1 MTRTDQLTDEQKL
14 LRGVIRTLVAV
25 AFVVIGGAWILHDS
39 YAALSAAI
47 GVSFVALM
55 FVGSAAILARVAR
68 SQSPFLTGSG
78 GVMALVVA
86 AMIRLPVYLLALW
99 GLSRVGWIHP
109 RSLAVAVVIGIVVT
123 LVYELRLVS
132 ALPRLF
138 WIDTSAARP
147 TVPATDSRS
156 EPL

>member
-1 MTRTDQLTDEQKL
+1 MTTTRHLTDEQKL
-14 LRGVIRTLVAV
+14 LRGVFSALGVIAV
-25 AFVVIGGAWILHDS
+25 VVVSGAGILLDFF
-39 YAALSAAI
+39 AALSAAI
-47 GVSFVALM
+47 GVLFVTLM
-55 FVGSAAILARVAR
+55 FGGSAAILARVAR

-78 GVMALVVA
+78 GVMALAAA

-99 GLSRVGWIHP
+99 GLSRVAWIHP
-109 RSLAVAVVIGIVVT
+109 RSLALAVVIGIVVT

-138 WIDTSAARP
+138 WIDTSVARP

>member
-1 MTRTDQLTDEQKL
+1 MTAKRQLTDEQKL
-14 LRGVIRTLVAV
+14 LRGVFGALSVIAV
-25 AFVVIGGAWILHDS
+25 VVVSGAWILVDF
-39 YAALSAAI
+39 YAALSAGI
-47 GVSFVALM
+47 GVLFVTLM
-55 FVGSAAILARVAR
+55 FGGSAAILAYVAQ
-68 SQSPFLTGSG
+68 SQSRFLTGRG
-78 GVMALVVA
+78 GVMALAAA

-99 GLSRVGWIHP
+99 GLSRVAWIHP
-109 RSLAVAVVIGIVVT
+109 RSLALAVVIGIAVT

-138 WIDTSAARP
+138 WIDTSVARP

>member
-1 MTRTDQLTDEQKL
+1 MTAKRQLTDEQKL
-14 LRGVIRTLVAV
+14 LRGVFGALGVIAV
-25 AFVVIGGAWILHDS
+25 VVVSGAWILVDF
-39 YAALSAAI
+39 YAALSAGI
-47 GVSFVALM
+47 GVLFVTLM
-55 FVGSAAILARVAR
+55 FGGSAAILARVAR

-78 GVMALVVA
+78 GVMALAAA

-99 GLSRVGWIHP
+99 GLSRVGWVHP
-109 RSLAVAVVIGIVVT
+109 RSLALAVVIGIVVT

-138 WIDTSAARP
+138 WIDTSVARP

>member
-1 MTRTDQLTDEQKL
+1 MTAKRQLTDEQKL
-14 LRGVIRTLVAV
+14 LRGVFGALSVIAV
-25 AFVVIGGAWILHDS
+25 VVVSGAWILVDF
-39 YAALSAAI
+39 YAALSAGI
-47 GVSFVALM
+47 GVLFVTLM
-55 FVGSAAILARVAR
+55 FGGSAAILARVAR

-78 GVMALVVA
+78 GVMALAAA

-99 GLSRVGWIHP
+99 GLSRVAWIHP
-109 RSLAVAVVIGIVVT
+109 RSLALAVVIGIVVT

-138 WIDTSAARP
+138 WIDTSVARP

>member
-1 MTRTDQLTDEQKL
+1 MTTTRQRTDEQKL
-14 LRGVIRTLVAV
+14 LRGVFGALGVIM
-25 AFVVIGGAWILHDS
+25 VVVVSGAWILLDLF
-39 YAALSAAI
+39 AALSAAI
-47 GVSFVALM
+47 GVGFVALM
-55 FVGSAAILARVAR
+55 FGGSAAILARVAR

-78 GVMALVVA
+78 GVMALAAA

-99 GLSRVGWIHP
+99 GLSRVAWIHP
-109 RSLAVAVVIGIVVT
+109 RSLALAVVIGIVVT
-123 LVYELRLVS
+123 LVFELRLVS

-138 WIDTSAARP
+138 WIDTSVARP

>member
-1 MTRTDQLTDEQKL
+1 MTKTRELSDEQKL
-14 LRGVIRTLVAV
+14 LRGVVGALT
-25 AFVVIGGAWILHDS
+25 VVTVVVVSGAWIIQDVF
-39 YAALSAAI
+39 AALSAAI
-47 GVSFVALM
+47 GVLFVALM

-78 GVMALVVA
+78 GVMALAAA

-99 GLSRVGWIHP
+99 GLSRVGWVHP
-109 RSLAVAVVIGIVVT
+109 RSLAIAVVIGIVVT
-123 LVYELRLVS
+123 LMYELRLVS

-138 WIDTSAARP
+138 WIDTSVARP

>member
-1 MTRTDQLTDEQKL
+1 MTAKRQLTDEQKL
-14 LRGVIRTLVAV
+14 LRGVFGALSVIAVLVV
-25 AFVVIGGAWILHDS
+25 SSAWILVDF
-39 YAALSAAI
+39 YAALSAGI
-47 GVSFVALM
+47 GVLFVTLM
-55 FVGSAAILARVAR
+55 FGGSAAILARVAR

-78 GVMALVVA
+78 GVMALAAA

-99 GLSRVGWIHP
+99 GLSRVAWIHP
-109 RSLAVAVVIGIVVT
+109 RSLALAVVIGIVVT

-138 WIDTSAARP
+138 WIDTSVARP

>member
-1 MTRTDQLTDEQKL
+1 MTAKRQLTDEQKL
-14 LRGVIRTLVAV
+14 LRGVFGALSVIAV
-25 AFVVIGGAWILHDS
+25 VVVSGAWILVDF
-39 YAALSAAI
+39 YAALSAGI
-47 GVSFVALM
+47 GVLFVTLM
-55 FVGSAAILARVAR
+55 FGGSAAILARVAR

-78 GVMALVVA
+78 GVMALAAA

-109 RSLAVAVVIGIVVT
+109 RSLALAVVIGIVVT

-138 WIDTSAARP
+138 WIDTSVARP

>member
-1 MTRTDQLTDEQKL
+1 MMSARQLTDEQKL
-14 LRGVIRTLVAV
+14 LRGVSYALVVVAV
-25 AFVVIGGAWILHDS
+25 VVVSGAWILQDM

-47 GVSFVALM
+47 GVLFVALM
-55 FVGSAAILARVAR
+55 VGGSAAILARVAR

-78 GVMALVVA
+78 GVMALAAA

-99 GLSRVGWIHP
+99 GLSQVAWINP
-109 RSLAVAVVIGIVVT
+109 RSLAIAVVIGIVVT

-138 WIDTSAARP
+138 WIDTSVARP

>member
-1 MTRTDQLTDEQKL
+1 MTAKRQLTDEQKL
-14 LRGVIRTLVAV
+14 LRGVFGALSVIAV
-25 AFVVIGGAWILHDS
+25 VVVSGAWILVDF
-39 YAALSAAI
+39 YAALSAGI
-47 GVSFVALM
+47 GVLFVTLM
-55 FVGSAAILARVAR
+55 FGGSAAILARVAR

-78 GVMALVVA
+78 GVMALAAA

-99 GLSRVGWIHP
+99 GLSRVGWVHP
-109 RSLAVAVVIGIVVT
+109 RSLALAVVIGIVVT

-138 WIDTSAARP
+138 WIDTSVARP

>member
-1 MTRTDQLTDEQKL
+1 MMSARQLTDEQKL
-14 LRGVIRTLVAV
+14 LRGVSYALVVVAV
-25 AFVVIGGAWILHDS
+25 VVVSGAWILQDM

-47 GVSFVALM
+47 GVLFVALM
-55 FVGSAAILARVAR
+55 VGGSAAILARVAR

-78 GVMALVVA
+78 GVMALAAA

-99 GLSRVGWIHP
+99 GLSQVAWINP
-109 RSLAVAVVIGIVVT
+109 RSLAIAVVIGIVVT

-138 WIDTSAARP
+138 WIDTSVAQP
-147 TVPATDSRS
+147 TVPVTDSRS

>member
-1 MTRTDQLTDEQKL
+1 MTPTPERSDEQTL
-14 LRGVIRTLVAV
+14 LRGIVAALGVVAV
-25 AFVVIGGAWILHDS
+25 VVVGGAWLIGDA

-47 GVSFVALM
+47 GVMFVALM
-55 FVGSAAILARVAR
+55 FIGSAAILARVAR
-68 SQSPFLTGSG
+68 SQSPFLTGA
-78 GVMALVVA
+78 GVVIALA
-86 AMIRLPVYLLALW
+86 AAAIIRMLVYFLALW
-99 GLSRVGWIHP
+99 GLSRVAWVNP
-109 RSLAVAVVIGIVVT
+109 LSLAIAVVIGIVAT

-138 WIDTSAARP
+138 WIDTSVARP